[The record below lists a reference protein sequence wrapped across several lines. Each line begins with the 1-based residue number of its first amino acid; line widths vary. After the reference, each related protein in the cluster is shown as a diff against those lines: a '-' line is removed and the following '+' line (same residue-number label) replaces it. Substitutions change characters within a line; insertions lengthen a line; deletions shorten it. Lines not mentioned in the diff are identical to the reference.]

1 MSTSRAQSL
10 SLVLGDQNTFARQLV
25 RSALGGFGM
34 RRIEDCRDGFEVIE
48 AVMRQ
53 PPDVVLIDQDMPGLD
68 AAEVTRMLRRQA
80 HTAMVPV
87 VVMSGAPSRGVV
99 LGTILAGA
107 HEFVAKPFSAQT
119 LFDRVSRAG
128 LVPRRFIRTKTFFGP
143 VPYDP
148 TLRAKLEAEAREMTP
163 ATAREIDE
171 AFAPRDT
178 TEFVAI

>member
-1 MSTSRAQSL
+1 MSSTRAQAL
-10 SLVLGDQNTFARQLV
+10 SLVLGDQSAFSRQLV

-48 AVMRQ
+48 AVTRN
-53 PPDVVLIDQDMPGLD
+53 PPGVVLIDQDLPGLD

-99 LGTILAGA
+99 LATILAGA
-107 HEFVAKPFSAQT
+107 YEFVAKPFSART

-128 LVPRRFIRTKTFFGP
+128 LVPRNFIRTKTFFGP
-143 VPYDP
+143 APYDP
-148 TLRAKLEAEAREMTP
+148 ALRASLEAQARELTSDAVP
-163 ATAREIDE
+163 GIDE
-171 AFAPRDT
+171 AFAPTPAR
-178 TEFVAI
+178 ELVAI